1 MLSNSYYKNPNSM
14 HICFPKKIRKA
25 TDDDTDIDTDLIT
38 VNNVFAH
45 LIKEINITKHAND
58 R

>member
-1 MLSNSYYKNPNSM
+1 M

-45 LIKEINITKHAND
+45 LIKEINITKHAKHAND

>member
-1 MLSNSYYKNPNSM
+1 M
-14 HICFPKKIRKA
+14 HIQQNPKKIRKA
-25 TDDDTDIDTDLIT
+25 TDDDTDIDTDFIT

>member
-1 MLSNSYYKNPNSM
+1 M
-14 HICFPKKIRKA
+14 HICFPEKIRKA